1 MGGERETLE
10 VTEPVPDV
18 ESPQPVVSGTPYEI
32 ARGVYVIPDG
42 RVPLVPNIG
51 LVVGEERALVVD
63 TGMGPESG
71 RRVRAAADRLA
82 AGRDLVL
89 TVTHFHPEHG
99 FGASA
104 FGDTSIFYNATQRDE
119 FQAKA
124 RGYLE
129 MFRTFGD
136 DVASALDG
144 VELIE
149 PTQTYHGELHSLD
162 LGRRRV
168 ELRTWGQA
176 HTLADQVVFLPE
188 ERILFTGD
196 LVEEGCFAI
205 VPYFPPDDTDVDGE
219 RWIAVLETLEA
230 LDPHTVVPGHGAVGG
245 VSLIRDAREY
255 LMALRDETR
264 RLKADGI
271 AVEAAVEELDA
282 RMRTLHP
289 DWLQPEWIGFGV
301 RHFFDRDG

>member
-1 MGGERETLE
+1 MGSERETRE
-10 VTEPVPDV
+10 VTEPVPEVD
-18 ESPQPVVSGTPYEI
+18 SPPPVVCGTPHEI

-51 LVVGEERALVVD
+51 LVLGEERALVVD

-71 RRVRAAADRLA
+71 RRVRAAADELA
-82 AGRDLVL
+82 GTRDLVL
-89 TVTHFHPEHG
+89 TITHFHPEHG

-104 FGDTSIFYNATQRDE
+104 FGDATIVYNAAQRDE
-119 FQAKA
+119 FRAKA
-124 RGYLE
+124 GGYLE

-136 DVASALDG
+136 DVAAALEG

-149 PTQTYHGELHSLD
+149 PTQVYDGDAHSLE
-162 LGRRRV
+162 LGGRSV
-168 ELRTWGQA
+168 ELRTWGRA

-196 LVEEGCFAI
+196 LVEESCFAI

-219 RWIAVLETLEA
+219 LWIAVLKQLEA
-230 LDPHTVVPGHGAVGG
+230 LEPRIVVPGHGGIG
-245 VSLIRDAREY
+245 DVSVVREAREY
-255 LMALRDETR
+255 LTSLRDETR
-264 RLKADGI
+264 RLKAGG
-271 AVEAAVEELDA
+271 ATVEAAVEGLDA
-282 RMRTLHP
+282 RMRSLHP

-301 RHFFDRDG
+301 RHFYDAD

>member
-1 MGGERETLE
+1 MGFERETRG
-10 VTEPVPDV
+10 VTEPVSDEGP
-18 ESPQPVVSGTPYEI
+18 PPVVSGTPHEI
-32 ARGVYVIPDG
+32 GRGVYVIPDG

-51 LVVGEERALVVD
+51 LVLGEERALVVD

-71 RRVRAAADRLA
+71 IRVRAVADELA
-82 AGRDLVL
+82 GRRDLVL

-104 FGDTSIFYNATQRDE
+104 FGDSTIVYNAAQRDE
-119 FQAKA
+119 FRAKA

-136 DVASALDG
+136 NVAAALEG

-149 PTQTYHGELHSLD
+149 PTQVYEGDVYSLELG
-162 LGRRRV
+162 GRLV

-196 LVEEGCFAI
+196 LVEESCFAI
-205 VPYFPPDDTDVDGE
+205 VPYFPPDDTDVDGL
-219 RWIAVLETLEA
+219 RWIAVLEKLEA
-230 LDPHTVVPGHGAVGG
+230 LEPRIVVPGHGGIGG
-245 VSLIRDAREY
+245 ISIIREAREY
-255 LMALRDETR
+255 LTTLRGETHR
-264 RLKADGI
+264 VKADGLT
-271 AVEAAVEELDA
+271 VEAAVEEIDA
-282 RMRTLHP
+282 RMRSLHP

-301 RHFFDRDG
+301 RHFFDADG

>member
-1 MGGERETLE
+1 MGAEEETRG
-10 VTEPVPDV
+10 VSDV
-18 ESPQPVVSGTPYEI
+18 DSTPPVVSGTPEEI

-42 RVPLVPNIG
+42 RIPLVPNIG
-51 LVVGEERALVVD
+51 VILGEERALVVD

-82 AGRDLVL
+82 GTRELIL

-104 FGDTSIFYNATQRDE
+104 FADATIVYNAAQRDE
-119 FQAKA
+119 FRAKA
-124 RGYLE
+124 AGYLE

-136 DVASALDG
+136 DVAAALEG

-149 PTQTYHGELHSLD
+149 PTQVYDGEASSLE
-162 LGRRRV
+162 LGERLV

-196 LVEEGCFAI
+196 LVEESCFAI

-219 RWIAVLETLEA
+219 RWIAVLEQLEA
-230 LDPHTVVPGHGAVGG
+230 LEPEVVVPGHGGIGG
-245 VSLIRDAREY
+245 ASVIGDAREY
-255 LMALRDETR
+255 LVSLRDETR
-264 RLKADGI
+264 RLKAGGTP
-271 AVEAAVEELDA
+271 VEAAVEKLDA
-282 RMRTLHP
+282 QMRSLHP

-301 RHFFDRDG
+301 RHFYDAD